1 MRRAFQGAL
10 AALVVVLGIGAAVYG
25 PGFVADAEI
34 GVGYVAKHLCSCLH
48 VARRPLD
55 ACRADLP
62 PAMSRIGFLP
72 LPGGAVASVL
82 WIERTALV
90 DAGGGCTLR

>member
-1 MRRAFQGAL
+1 MRRALLGVLGAL
-10 AALVVVLGIGAAVYG
+10 LLAIGILVAVAG
-25 PGFVADAEI
+25 PGRVADAEI
-34 GVGYVAKHLCSCLH
+34 GVAYVAKHLCSCLH

-62 PAMSRIGFLP
+62 PAMRAIGSVP
-72 LPGGAVASVL
+72 LPRGAVASVL
-82 WIERTALV
+82 WIERTAEV